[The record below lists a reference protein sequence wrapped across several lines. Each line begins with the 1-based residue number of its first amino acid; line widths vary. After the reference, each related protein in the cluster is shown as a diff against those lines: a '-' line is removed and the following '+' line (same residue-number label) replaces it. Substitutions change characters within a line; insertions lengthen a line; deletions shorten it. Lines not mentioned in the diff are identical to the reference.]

1 MLVPLFLRELR
12 PGRRPAWQFSWQ
24 YFESMRDDWGQRLPN
39 CGSRKSEINV
49 VERTRIWRYRQE
61 IRLPSI
67 RTFMRRAKKCYL
79 RRYNLFTPALIAP
92 WPVRNIPHVFSRS
105 PMGCWCRVR
114 SWEYKLVHRIEILFM
129 CKIQVRSCTLS
140 ISWCWDICCKMPQ
153 APIDIH
159 SGLNGRNSFTVTS
172 WLDHYS
178 RRGRI
183 LCPGRLFVVC
193 HWLSSCDVEL
203 ISGNRG
209 LRRVPSGLFFTT
221 SQVR

>member
-1 MLVPLFLRELR
+1 MSNRVALEKRWFLWQSTSLWYFERDKYVEMLVPLFFRELR

-79 RRYNLFTPALIAP
+79 RRYNLFAPALIAP
-92 WPVRNIPHVFSRS
+92 WPVRDIPHVFSRS
-105 PMGCWCRVR
+105 SMGCWCRVR
-114 SWEYKLVHRIEILFM
+114 SWEYKLVHRIEILFV

-140 ISWCWDICCKMPQ
+140 S
-153 APIDIH
+153 
-159 SGLNGRNSFTVTS
+159 SF
-172 WLDHYS
+172 L
-178 RRGRI
+178 
-183 LCPGRLFVVC
+183 
-193 HWLSSCDVEL
+193 DVETFYSKCHRPLL
-203 ISGNRG
+203 ISTQDWMVAI
-209 LRRVPSGLFFTT
+209 LSP
-221 SQVR
+221 

>member
-1 MLVPLFLRELR
+1 MCKVWHSEFPRVLLSHAIMSNRVALEKRWFLWQSTSLWYFERDKYVEMLVPLFFRELR

-79 RRYNLFTPALIAP
+79 RRYNLFAPALIAP
-92 WPVRNIPHVFSRS
+92 WPVRDIPHVFSRS
-105 PMGCWCRVR
+105 SMGCWCRVR

-140 ISWCWDICCKMPQ
+140 S
-153 APIDIH
+153 
-159 SGLNGRNSFTVTS
+159 SF
-172 WLDHYS
+172 L
-178 RRGRI
+178 
-183 LCPGRLFVVC
+183 
-193 HWLSSCDVEL
+193 DVETFYSKCHRPLL
-203 ISGNRG
+203 ISTQDWMVAI
-209 LRRVPSGLFFTT
+209 LSP
-221 SQVR
+221 